1 MGMKN
6 IAKFVSLI
14 LSTFFIVFMLL
25 STVRLWGEGQR
36 YFPYDS
42 EYFKAENVRANEE
55 LILPWEQS
63 FFLEQD
69 KHIIL
74 WIETYIGSEV
84 DAAGKEQPVML
95 AMPWMDRDKPRKS
108 LEKKSSPTR
117 PLLRQLLAEIL
128 EKYPQARFIISCD
141 DNREQVHQYL
151 STAIEQAH
159 AETHVIIQSK
169 YDTIL
174 ISLKEQR
181 PTWLFGSTPSDLAR
195 VKTMDGMWLLAAAPF
210 KGDVMIVPLK
220 HRGRDSLNH
229 NIVQELKKRF
239 KKIIIGPLN
248 SAEEARA
255 ARQLQADGLFYSD
268 PTVILQ

>member
-1 MGMKN
+1 MKF
-6 IAKFVSLI
+6 ISLI
-14 LSTFFIVFMLL
+14 LGTFFIVFMLL
-25 STVRLWGEGQR
+25 STVRFWGEGQR

-42 EYFKAENVRANEE
+42 EYFKPQMVRPNEE

-74 WIETYIGSEV
+74 WIETYIGAE
-84 DAAGKEQPVML
+84 DGADGKTEPVML

-117 PLLRQLLAEIL
+117 PLLRQLMAEIL

-151 STAIEQAH
+151 STAIEQAN
-159 AETHVIIQSK
+159 AGNRVIIQSQ

-181 PTWLFGSTPSDLAR
+181 PTWLYGSTPSDLAR
-195 VKTMDGMWLLAAAPF
+195 IKAMDGMWLLPAAPF
-210 KGDVMIVPLK
+210 KGDAMIVPLK
-220 HRGRDSLNH
+220 YKGRDTLNH
-229 NIVQELKKRF
+229 DIVQELKKRF
-239 KKIIIGPLN
+239 KKIFIGPLN
-248 SAEEARA
+248 NADEVRA

-268 PTVILQ
+268 PTVISH